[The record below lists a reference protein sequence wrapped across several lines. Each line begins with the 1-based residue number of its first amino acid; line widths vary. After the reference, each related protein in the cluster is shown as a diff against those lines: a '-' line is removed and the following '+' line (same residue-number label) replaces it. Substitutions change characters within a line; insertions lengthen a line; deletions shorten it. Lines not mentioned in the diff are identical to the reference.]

1 MLNKELEQASIGS
14 DSKIQGRP
22 EDQMMLQWFKM
33 LCQWLESEA
42 GAESYTLT
50 ELHNKMKEISDN
62 SEVYTVKRLKQKL
75 QEHYKEFIFF
85 AEVEGRGNVVCFK
98 NMAKYIINEK
108 WYSDKKANIEDE
120 AERIVITAAKIIRAE
135 IREKEYNSDSYPTND
150 NISNIEKSREW
161 IPRHLQTLMKTI
173 VSSELKQNSIGQ
185 CIVQAARPRSVITP
199 TLFGIGVEL
208 DHVFGSKWL
217 INELSRLG
225 FSIAYDEVNRY
236 KQSVIQ
242 SESLENLLTEY
253 PQGTFTQWVADNVD
267 HNIAT
272 LSGEGTFHGMGIIA
286 VSTSKDKT
294 YLVKKSRVISRQQR
308 LKVSELVSDKGVS
321 IIQYLSPP
329 EKGLASM
336 IYKPILQLETPHTLP
351 SELSSDLLWHSG
363 WIFSKAKLRP
373 NWSGFMHAAYI

>member
-1 MLNKELEQASIGS
+1 MLNKELEQASICN

-50 ELHNKMKEISDN
+50 ELHNKMKKISDN

-120 AERIVITAAKIIRAE
+120 AERIVITTAKIIRAE
-135 IREKEYNSDSYPTND
+135 IREKEYSSDSYPTND
-150 NISNIEKSREW
+150 DISNIEKSREW

-185 CIVQAARPRSVITP
+185 CCCIVQAARPRSVITP
-199 TLFGIGVEL
+199 TLFGLGVEL

-242 SESLENLLTEY
+242 NESLENLLTEY

-267 HNIAT
+267 HNIR
-272 LSGEGTFHGMGIIA
+272 SN
-286 VSTSKDKT
+286 
-294 YLVKKSRVISRQQR
+294 
-308 LKVSELVSDKGVS
+308 
-321 IIQYLSPP
+321 P
-329 EKGLASM
+329 
-336 IYKPILQLETPHTLP
+336 
-351 SELSSDLLWHSG
+351 
-363 WIFSKAKLRP
+363 
-373 NWSGFMHAAYI
+373 

>member
-85 AEVEGRGNVVCFK
+85 AKVEGHGSVVCFM

-120 AERIVITAAKIIRAE
+120 AERIMITAAKIIRAE
-135 IREKEYNSDSYPTND
+135 IKEKEYNSDLYPTND
-150 NISNIEKSREW
+150 DISNIEKSREW
-161 IPRHLQTLMKTI
+161 IPRHLQILMKTI

-199 TLFGIGVEL
+199 TLFGLGVEL
-208 DHVFGSKWL
+208 
-217 INELSRLG
+217 
-225 FSIAYDEVNRY
+225 
-236 KQSVIQ
+236 
-242 SESLENLLTEY
+242 T
-253 PQGTFTQWVADNVD
+253 
-267 HNIAT
+267 
-272 LSGEGTFHGMGIIA
+272 M
-286 VSTSKDKT
+286 
-294 YLVKKSRVISRQQR
+294 YLVQS
-308 LKVSELVSDKGVS
+308 
-321 IIQYLSPP
+321 
-329 EKGLASM
+329 GL
-336 IYKPILQLETPHTLP
+336 
-351 SELSSDLLWHSG
+351 
-363 WIFSKAKLRP
+363 
-373 NWSGFMHAAYI
+373 